1 MTIMLWLVMLLAAAL
16 QVQAAPVARSSAG
29 VAPDL
34 FWCPMHPNV
43 RSAASGACP
52 ICRMAL
58 VPIPAPHIGEYRMEV
73 TPLPAPRGR
82 LSGLR
87 IRIGYP
93 DTGAPLASLFPQ
105 HGFALPPIVAV
116 HEQPLHLF
124 IVHRDLAFFAHVHP
138 ERRPDNTFEVRH
150 DIPAGEYMVI
160 ADFLPEGGTPQTVQ
174 RAIVTPGYDLAAR
187 PRAVPGPSAATAVT
201 ATDVKVTMDAR
212 DLLAGKVASLRF
224 TIADPKTGGP
234 VADLEPYLAA
244 PAHALLASSDLTFV
258 AHGHPEGTD
267 AGGPIVS
274 FQFLV
279 PAPGLYKVW
288 LQVQRRGRVQ
298 TLPFVFE
305 VK

>member
-1 MTIMLWLVMLLAAAL
+1 MLLAAAL
-16 QVQAAPVARSSAG
+16 QAQAAPVPQSSAV

-43 RSAASGACP
+43 RSAAAGACP
-52 ICRMAL
+52 LCRMAL

-87 IRIGYP
+87 ILIAYP
-93 DTGAPLASLFPQ
+93 NTGAPLASLFSR
-105 HGFALPPIVAV
+105 HGFALPPLVAV

-124 IVHRDLAFFAHVHP
+124 IVSRDLAFFAHIHP
-138 ERRPDNTFEVRH
+138 EQRSDNTFEVRH

-174 RAIVTPGYDLAAR
+174 RAIVTPGYDAIGRAPALALR
-187 PRAVPGPSAATAVT
+187 PTGPVPVQTG
-201 ATDVKVTMDAR
+201 DVAVTMDAN
-212 DLLAGKVASLRF
+212 DLAVGKVASLRF
-224 TIADPKTGGP
+224 TIKDSLTGAP
-234 VADLEPYLAA
+234 VTDLEPYLAA
-244 PAHALLASSDLTFV
+244 PAHALLASSDLTF
-258 AHGHPEGTD
+258 ATHGHPEGTD
-267 AGGPIVS
+267 AGGPVVT
-274 FQFLV
+274 FEFLM
-279 PAPGLYKVW
+279 PAPGPYKLW

-298 TLPFVFE
+298 TLPFVFD